1 MKLVV
6 AIIKPFKLDEVRQ
19 ALTAIGVHGMTVT
32 EVKGYGRQKGHTEIY
47 RGAEYVVNFL
57 PKLRIEIAVASDI
70 AEKAVGVITANA
82 RTGQIGD
89 GKIFVTPI
97 DHALQN
103 PHRRD
108 RQRRALRFQYF
119 NARRQRCR
127 RASRDS
133 QETTTRRGNSMG
145 APSYRAASN
154 AALTLLAANFL
165 LTTPA
170 SAETS
175 AINPADTAWMIVA
188 TALVL
193 MMTIP
198 GLALFYSGMVRKK
211 NVLATMAQSLAAVAM
226 ISILWVAFGYS
237 LAFVGDGPW
246 IGSLDRWF
254 LVGMTMDSVNPA
266 AKTIPEA
273 LFMLYQ
279 MTFAIITVALVAG
292 AVADRMRFS
301 AYLLF
306 SAGWFM
312 FAYVPLAHWVWGG
325 GFLATMGVLDFAGG
339 LVVHLSAGV
348 GGLVAAKVMGRRHG
362 YGSENLAPF
371 DLSLAVM
378 GTGLLWVGWFGFN
391 GGSALAANSRAVMA
405 ITATHLAACAGA
417 LTWAAIEWAT
427 RRKPS
432 VLGMIS
438 GAIAGLGTITP
449 ASGFVAPWHG
459 VIIGVVAGTL
469 CFWACTWLKQRL
481 QYDDSLDVFGV
492 HGIGGMT
499 GTLLAGV
506 FAVSAIGGT
515 SGLLEGNPQQVL
527 IQLYGV
533 AATLVWSGGVTFV
546 LLKLVSVF
554 VPLRV
559 SLQQELEGLD
569 ISQHGEALQ

>member
-19 ALTAIGVHGMTVT
+19 ALTAIGVSGMTVT

-70 AEKAVGVITANA
+70 ADKAVEVITANA

-97 DHALQN
+97 DHAAAD
-103 PHRRD
+103 PDRRN
-108 RQRRALRFQYF
+108 RQRRALDTHS
-119 NARRQRCR
+119 C
-127 RASRDS
+127 
-133 QETTTRRGNSMG
+133 NSV
-145 APSYRAASN
+145 APA
-154 AALTLLAANFL
+154 
-165 LTTPA
+165 TTPA
-170 SAETS
+170 A
-175 AINPADTAWMIVA
+175 AINQIVTAGEISWGHFVSRSEAGCADRSCDDLSHLRHRHSRKRPTINAADTAWMIVA

-211 NVLATMAQSLAAVAM
+211 NVLATMAQSLAAVAI

-237 LAFVGDGPW
+237 LAFIGDGPW
-246 IGSLDRWF
+246 LGTLDRWF
-254 LVGMTMDSVNPA
+254 LAGMTMDSVNPA

-292 AVADRMRFS
+292 SVADRMRFS

-306 SAGWFM
+306 SIGWFM
-312 FAYVPLAHWVWGG
+312 LVYVPLAHWVWGG
-325 GFLATMGVLDFAGG
+325 GFLGSIGVLDFAGG
-339 LVVHLSAGV
+339 LVVHLRAGDRRT
-348 GGLVAAKVMGRRHG
+348 GRGQGDGPAPRLRH
-362 YGSENLAPF
+362 ENLSPF
-371 DLSLAVM
+371 DLSLAVV

-405 ITATHLAACAGA
+405 IIATHLAACAGA
-417 LTWAAIEWAT
+417 LTWGAIEWT
-427 RRKPS
+427 IRRKPS

-438 GAIAGLGTITP
+438 GAVAGLGTITP

-459 VIIGVVAGTL
+459 VVIGVIAGL
-469 CFWACTWLKQRL
+469 VCFWACTWLKHRFN
-481 QYDDSLDVFGV
+481 YDDSLDVFGV

-506 FAVSAIGGT
+506 FADRLDRRDLRPDRGQSAAGADPALRRRGHP
-515 SGLLEGNPQQVL
+515 GLV
-527 IQLYGV
+527 
-533 AATLVWSGGVTFV
+533 GGVTYV